1 VEQSKI
7 TGATKNQTKKV
18 SGENPKVKSGEEA
31 NNEVTLTIYGVG
43 DPGSEEYGGGS

>member
-1 VEQSKI
+1 MEQSKI

-18 SGENPKVKSGEEA
+18 SGEKLKGKEA
-31 NNEVTLTIYGVG
+31 NEKVTSTIYSVG